1 MNGFTTSKK
10 LREKLVKPY
19 YEIEK
24 KSTITQSLLDT
35 AHNSSEWIDYFNFKA
50 KLVPPEVLF
59 QDEFFKWLVKR
70 YDFIAGILKLD
81 PYVCYDWH
89 TDTRRG
95 VGINMLLTPHARS
108 FCAFA
113 PKKTEQVFKIEELSY
128 KPMTYY
134 LFNTQV
140 EHTVYNFEATR
151 YLLSIEFAKN
161 RNELTFEDLAK
172 DIRNNYEKDC
182 TE

>member
-1 MNGFTTSKK
+1 M
-10 LREKLVKPY
+10 KPY
-19 YEIEK
+19 YELIN
-24 KSTITQSLLDT
+24 KSTITQSLLDV
-35 AHNSSEWIDYFNFKA
+35 AHNSTEWIDYFNFKA

-59 QDEFFKWLVKR
+59 EDEFFKWLVKR

-95 VGINMLLTPHARS
+95 VGINMLLTPHSRS
-108 FCAFA
+108 FCVFGPDRDA
-113 PKKTEQVFKIEELSY
+113 EVFKIEELPY

-140 EHTVYNFEATR
+140 EHTVYNFETTR
-151 YLLSIEFAKN
+151 YLLSIEFAKEKH
-161 RNELTFEDLAK
+161 ELSFEDLLV
-172 DIRNNYEKDC
+172 DIRNNYE
-182 TE
+182 

>member
-1 MNGFTTSKK
+1 M
-10 LREKLVKPY
+10 KPY
-19 YEIEK
+19 YEIKK

-59 QDEFFKWLVKR
+59 QDEFFRWLVKR

-81 PYVCYDWH
+81 PYTCYDWH

-108 FCAFA
+108 VCAFTHNRED
-113 PKKTEQVFKIEELSY
+113 PVFKIEELKY
-128 KPMTYY
+128 KPNTYY

-140 EHTVYNFEATR
+140 SHTVYNFETTR
-151 YLLSIEFAKN
+151 YLMSIEFAKDK
-161 RNELTFEDLAK
+161 NELTFEDLVK
-172 DIRNNYEKDC
+172 DIRNNYEKNC

>member
-1 MNGFTTSKK
+1 M
-10 LREKLVKPY
+10 KPY

-24 KSTITQSLLDT
+24 KSTIAQNLIDT
-35 AHNSSEWIDYFNFKA
+35 AHSSSDWIDYFNFKA

-81 PYVCYDWH
+81 PYTCYDWH
-89 TDTRRG
+89 TDTKRG

-108 FCAFA
+108 FCAFT
-113 PKKTEQVFKIEELSY
+113 PKKSEQVFKIEELSY

-140 EHTVYNFEATR
+140 NHTVYNFETTR
-151 YLLSIEFAKN
+151 YLLSIEFAKEKH
-161 RNELTFEDLAK
+161 ELSFEDLLV
-172 DIRNNYEKDC
+172 DIRTHYEKNC
-182 TE
+182 TK

>member
-1 MNGFTTSKK
+1 M
-10 LREKLVKPY
+10 KPY
-19 YEIEK
+19 YEIAI
-24 KSTITQSLLDT
+24 KSTITQSLLDN
-35 AHNSSEWIDYFNFKA
+35 AHNSNEWIDYFNFKA

-81 PYVCYDWH
+81 PYTCYDWH

-113 PKKTEQVFKIEELSY
+113 PKKSGQVFKIEELPY

-134 LFNTQV
+134 LFNTQID
-140 EHTVYNFEATR
+140 HTVYNFEATR

-161 RNELTFEDLAK
+161 RDELSFDQLMK
-172 DIRNNYEKDC
+172 DINGN
-182 TE
+182 

>member
-1 MNGFTTSKK
+1 M
-10 LREKLVKPY
+10 KPY
-19 YEIEK
+19 YEIGI
-24 KSTITQSLLDT
+24 KSTITQSLLDN
-35 AHNSSEWIDYFNFKA
+35 AHNSNEWIDYFNFKA

-81 PYVCYDWH
+81 PYTCYDWH

-95 VGINMLLTPHARS
+95 VSINMLLTPHTKS

-113 PKKTEQVFKIEELSY
+113 PKKSEQVFKIEELSY
-128 KPMTYY
+128 KPITYY
-134 LFNTQV
+134 LFNSQV
-140 EHTVYNFEATR
+140 NHTVYNFETTR
-151 YLLSIEFAKN
+151 YLLSVEFAKEKH
-161 RNELTFEDLAK
+161 ELSFEDLLK
-172 DIRNNYEKDC
+172 DIRTHYEKNG